1 MAIGSDADSANIAL
15 RSTVMIYSHS
25 DEHGGDLQL
34 WVSAFG
40 IKQRNVVLEKNSSNN
55 ICIGVLS

>member
-1 MAIGSDADSANIAL
+1 
-15 RSTVMIYSHS
+15 MIYSHS